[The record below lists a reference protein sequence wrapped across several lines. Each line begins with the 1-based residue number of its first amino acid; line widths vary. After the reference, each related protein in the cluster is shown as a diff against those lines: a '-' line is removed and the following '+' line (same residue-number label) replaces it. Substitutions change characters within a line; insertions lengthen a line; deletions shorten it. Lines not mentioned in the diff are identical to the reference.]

1 MLSRIL
7 RGSLVRRRRLKLLSL
22 LAVTLGITVATTVG
36 TIGLDVGDKVNREL
50 RSFGAN
56 ISVTA
61 AADGIRATVG
71 GVDLRPA
78 GAGAYLPQ
86 DDLIKLK
93 SIFWRN
99 NIVAFAPFV
108 YVPVEIKGRRAV
120 LVGTWFQKQLQ
131 IDKSE
136 TFRTGLGLL
145 HPNWIIRGEWPG
157 DGGGSA
163 CLMGQRLASLLGA
176 HPGENLVVERAPM
189 PATADASREAVA
201 GPHSMPIEVRGVLE
215 TGGPEDDQIFAPL
228 EIVQAFAG
236 LQGKVRRVEIS
247 ALTKPQDAFARSDV
261 TRLSPEAFE
270 RWYCT
275 PYVSS
280 IAYQIQ
286 QSIPGAEAKPVY
298 RVAETEGKI
307 LNQVSLLMWILA
319 AAALATAALAVAS
332 VMLANVLERRTEIGL
347 YKSLGSTDARVAALF
362 LLEAASVGL
371 AGGVAGFFA
380 GGLLAKRLGSTVFG
394 ASTSFQWI
402 ILPMA
407 VALAL
412 VVTLAG
418 SALPLGRGLRISPA
432 TVLRNE

>member
-1 MLSRIL
+1 
-7 RGSLVRRRRLKLLSL
+7 VRRRRRKLLSL
-22 LAVTLGITVATTVG
+22 LAVTLGITVATAVG

-56 ISVTA
+56 ISVTP
-61 AADGIRATVG
+61 AADGIRVTVG

-108 YVPVEIKGRRAV
+108 YVPVEVQARRAV

-131 IDKSE
+131 IDKPE

-145 HPNWIIRGEWPG
+145 HPNWIIHGEWPS
-157 DGGGSA
+157 DAGGSA
-163 CLMGQRLASLLGA
+163 CLVGQRLASLLGA
-176 HPGENLVVERAPM
+176 HTGENLLVERAPM
-189 PATADASREAVA
+189 PATAGASRGTVA
-201 GPHSMPIEVRGVLE
+201 GPHSMPIEVRGILE
-215 TGGPEDDQIFAPL
+215 TGGPEDDQILAPL

-247 ALTKPQDAFARSDV
+247 ALTKPQDTFARSDV

-286 QSIPGAEAKPVY
+286 QAIPAAEAKPVY

-362 LLEAASVGL
+362 LLEATSVGF
-371 AGGVAGFFA
+371 AGGVAGFFV
-380 GGLLAKRLGSTVFG
+380 GSLLAKRLGSSVFG
-394 ASTSFQWI
+394 GSTSFQWI
-402 ILPMA
+402 ILPVA

-418 SALPLGRGLRISPA
+418 SSLPLGRGLRISPA